1 MTAEKGKWRILHVT
15 KIRHLIF
22 PLSSG
27 YALGLPKLHQYKQ

>member
-1 MTAEKGKWRILHVT
+1 MTAEKRQMADFA
-15 KIRHLIF
+15 RYQNPPFDF